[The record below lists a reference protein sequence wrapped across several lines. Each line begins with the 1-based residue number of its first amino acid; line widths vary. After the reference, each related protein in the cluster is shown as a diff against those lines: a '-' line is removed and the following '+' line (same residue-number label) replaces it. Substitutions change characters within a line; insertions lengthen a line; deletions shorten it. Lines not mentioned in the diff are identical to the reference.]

1 MQGFRWLSRKSHRH
15 FKEVE
20 KRKGRWKLIWRDRK
34 GATYLEVAIGILVIV
49 MLISFVLKFLPVLIL
64 KNQLNTFATNVSRML
79 SVEGQYDSAVES
91 KIEEYRKKSEVGEV
105 VISFAGTEF
114 MSGGKKVQLND
125 LIVVTVT
132 TQYDIGFAGLGSFP
146 ITLKNTANARSEVYW
161 K

>member
-1 MQGFRWLSRKSHRH
+1 MQGFRWLEGKSHMH
-15 FKEVE
+15 LEEVE
-20 KRKGRWKLIWRDRK
+20 KENSRWKLIWKDK
-34 GATYLEVAIGILVIV
+34 AGGTYLEVAIGILVIV
-49 MLISFVLKFLPVLIL
+49 LLISFVLKFLPVLIL

-79 SVEGQYDSAVES
+79 SIEGQYDSSVAS

-105 VISFAGTEF
+105 VISFDGTEF
-114 MSGGKKVQLND
+114 LSGGKKVQLND

-146 ITLKNTANARSEVYW
+146 IPLKNIANARSEVYW